1 MRWSYSRLSSFKN
14 CPYEFYLN
22 YIINDPDLY
31 PNQGNFY
38 AENGS
43 LAHETLEK
51 YFKGEI
57 SLDEA
62 AEHYVNQFDEQIF
75 NRVKQSIMD
84 KKFEACADY
93 FATVDFDWL
102 KDYEILGVELELHF
116 KIAGKEFIAYIDLLI
131 RDNESGDI
139 IVIDHKSAACP
150 VGKSGKVLKNHKETF
165 ESHKRQGYIYAAAV
179 KQNFGVFPKVLAWN
193 HFADGGKFMEVP
205 FDENEYNQVM
215 SWVAETISEIE
226 KEEDF
231 EPTLNFFYCTQ
242 LCGFRSVCEYAE
254 SAEWK

>member
-1 MRWSYSRLSSFKN
+1 MRWSYSRLSCFKN

-22 YIINDPDLY
+22 YIVNDPDTY
-31 PNQGNFY
+31 PNEGNFY

-43 LAHETLEK
+43 LVHEALEK
-51 YFKGEI
+51 YFKGELT
-57 SLDEA
+57 LDEA
-62 AEHYVNQFDEQIF
+62 SAYYVDQFDEQIF
-75 NRVKQSIMD
+75 NTVRKSIMD

-131 RDNESGDI
+131 RDKESGDI

-165 ESHKRQGYIYAAAV
+165 ESHKRQGYLYACAV
-179 KQNFGVFPKVLAWN
+179 EQNFGCFPRYLVWN
-193 HFADGGKFMEVP
+193 HFADGGRFMEVP
-205 FDENEYNQVM
+205 FNEEEYDKVIDWAAN
-215 SWVAETISEIE
+215 TIWEIE
-226 KEEDF
+226 HEKDF
-231 EPTLNFFYCTQ
+231 KPTLNFFYCTQ
-242 LCGFRSVCEYAE
+242 LCGFRNSCEYA
-254 SAEWK
+254 ADADWK

>member
-43 LAHETLEK
+43 LVHETLEK
-51 YFKGEI
+51 YFKGEL

-62 AEHYVNQFDEQIF
+62 AEYYVNQFDEQIF

-131 RDNESGDI
+131 RDKDTGDI
-139 IVIDHKSAACP
+139 IIIDHKSAACP

-165 ESHKRQGYIYAAAV
+165 ESHKRQGYLYACAV
-179 KQNFGVFPKVLAWN
+179 EQNFGCFPRYLVWN
-193 HFADGGKFMEVP
+193 HFADGGKFMEVS
-205 FDENEYNQVM
+205 FNEEEYDKVIDWAAN
-215 SWVAETISEIE
+215 TIWEIE
-226 KEEDF
+226 HEKDF
-231 EPTLNFFYCTQ
+231 KPTLNFFYCTQ
-242 LCGFRSVCEYAE
+242 LCGFRNSCEYA
-254 SAEWK
+254 ADADWK